1 MAVEYGSPEYY
12 ALVQDYGAGGM
23 AGEMTF
29 QRQMAAL
36 EAAETAAAG
45 PTVWEKLG
53 DAFGVGIQAVGKWNK
68 VTAERDKAKFERDLA
83 KLRIQQGMT
92 GRGVGP
98 TFGGLNWLTIV
109 AFGGVGILALLIL
122 KKGMF

>member
-1 MAVEYGSPEYY
+1 MAIEYGSPQYYTALGELGEYGVKSEI
-12 ALVQDYGAGGM
+12 A
-23 AGEMTF
+23 F
-29 QRQMAAL
+29 QKELAAL
-36 EAAETAAAG
+36 EAAERAAAG

-53 DAFGVGIQAVGKWNK
+53 DAFSVGIQAVGKWNK
-68 VTAERDKAKFERDLA
+68 VTAERDKMEFERDLA
-83 KLRIQQGMT
+83 KLRVQQGMI
-92 GRGVGP
+92 GKAVGP